1 VSVDALSFSD
11 TKCQATRK
19 AVMFG
24 ESSVVGEVESCEQ
37 GFWIIQCQGMKP
49 SRASRGSLDDRNTR
63 TNRGMGVDRVKL
75 LLATAGLLHYAGS
88 GGQP

>member
-1 VSVDALSFSD
+1 VSKDFGSFNV
-11 TKCQATRK
+11 R
-19 AVMFG
+19 
-24 ESSVVGEVESCEQ
+24 
-37 GFWIIQCQGMKP
+37 GMKP

-63 TNRGMGVDRVKL
+63 TNRVMGVDRVKL

>member
-1 VSVDALSFSD
+1 
-11 TKCQATRK
+11 
-19 AVMFG
+19 MFG

-75 LLATAGLLHYAGS
+75 LLATAGLLHYGWQWRAALTTRECS
-88 GGQP
+88 SVPVFCPF